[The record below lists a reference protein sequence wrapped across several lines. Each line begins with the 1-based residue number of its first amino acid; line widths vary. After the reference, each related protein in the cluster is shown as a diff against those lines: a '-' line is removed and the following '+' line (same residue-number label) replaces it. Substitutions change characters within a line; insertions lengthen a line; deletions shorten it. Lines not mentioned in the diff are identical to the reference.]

1 MHTLRRLFA
10 KVSPAPTGRWRNAK
24 VVALLLVIVVPG
36 GIALPIFYGI
46 YGAIR
51 HTFAPK
57 THSRSASA
65 PLEGVDAVTAPLE
78 PEPRPEPLLP

>member
-1 MHTLRRLFA
+1 MHALRRLLVA
-10 KVSPAPTGRWRNAK
+10 TARGRTTRWRNAK
-24 VVALLLVIVVPG
+24 VVAVLLVIVVPG

-57 THSRSASA
+57 THNRSASA
-65 PLEGVDAVTAPLE
+65 PREGGDAVTAPPE
-78 PEPRPEPLLP
+78 PESRP